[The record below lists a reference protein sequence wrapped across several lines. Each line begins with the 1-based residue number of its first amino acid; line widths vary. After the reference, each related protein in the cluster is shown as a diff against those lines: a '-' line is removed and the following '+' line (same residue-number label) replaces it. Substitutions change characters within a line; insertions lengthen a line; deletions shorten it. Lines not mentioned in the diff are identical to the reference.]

1 MNTYNAIKS
10 LKKSGFNKKQ
20 AEKIVEVIADLQ
32 NGSVAVKEDLKT
44 STDSLKTEP
53 ATIKTAADWI
63 KKLTFVVGAVVV
75 IAALKYIFSG

>member
-1 MNTYNAIKS
+1 M
-10 LKKSGFNKKQ
+10 
-20 AEKIVEVIADLQ
+20 EVIADLQ
-32 NGSVAVKEDLKT
+32 NISVAVKEDLKT

-63 KKLTFVVGAVVV
+63 KNLTFVVGTVVV